1 MSSPLLSSPPG
12 VVATIAAY
20 EFDLMEFRLKQ
31 ITSKKNVLL
40 EPSQLLIWRGCDL
53 IGLGKPMFTFRA
65 AIFTLELTKTT
76 CCIIMPHHERVF
88 PSVSSMLII
97 TLPPKGERSIAISV
111 SVCVYLS
118 FSVRNHIFGTTS
130 PIVTKFLCMLPMAV
144 ARSSSGGVVIRYVL
158 PVYG

>member
-1 MSSPLLSSPPG
+1 ML
-12 VVATIAAY
+12 
-20 EFDLMEFRLKQ
+20 F
-31 ITSKKNVLL
+31 

-53 IGLGKPMFTFRA
+53 IGLGKPMFTSRA

-88 PSVSSMLII
+88 PSVISMHRQLR
-97 TLPPKGERSIAISV
+97 PVPYWRFDYYSAPDQKGERSTVMIV
-111 SVCVYLS
+111 SVCLRVSLV
-118 FSVRNHIFGTTS
+118 SVRNHIFGTTR

>member
-31 ITSKKNVLL
+31 ITSKKNVLF

-88 PSVSSMLII
+88 PSVSSMHLQ
-97 TLPPKGERSIAISV
+97 LDYYSAPERGAEYCDERI
-111 SVCVYLS
+111 
-118 FSVRNHIFGTTS
+118 
-130 PIVTKFLCMLPMAV
+130 
-144 ARSSSGGVVIRYVL
+144 
-158 PVYG
+158 